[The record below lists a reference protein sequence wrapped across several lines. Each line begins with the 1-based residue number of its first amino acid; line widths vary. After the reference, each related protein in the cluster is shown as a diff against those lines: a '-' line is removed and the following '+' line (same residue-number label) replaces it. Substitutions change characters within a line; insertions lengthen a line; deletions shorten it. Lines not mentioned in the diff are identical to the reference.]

1 MKYLIACLLLLT
13 VTPAKPQEAE
23 AVYQASWAHHYQ
35 LAVAKWPEMA
45 DPTSALHL
53 LAASLQTSAL
63 ETPTHPF
70 HARAMTGESGYLF
83 AEQAATLLGKV
94 QAPDEV
100 SALQREVLELRKA
113 LAQVTTE
120 RDAAL
125 QNAQQNYLAA
135 TQAQARVQAG
145 NLQALQALTAPSNR
159 AAEQAQAKEESFR
172 RAREANAELQRSNLE
187 YELQRLNRQLQR

>member
-1 MKYLIACLLLLT
+1 MKYLIACLFLLT
-13 VTPAKPQEAE
+13 LTTAKPQDLGKPIDIERLRTLVSQPLPAIKLLPPV
-23 AVYQASWAHHYQ
+23 AVT
-35 LAVAKWPEMA
+35 
-45 DPTSALHL
+45 PTSV
-53 LAASLQTSAL
+53 
-63 ETPTHPF
+63 TH
-70 HARAMTGESGYLF
+70 A
-83 AEQAATLLGKV
+83 Q
-94 QAPDEV
+94 V

-113 LAQVTTE
+113 LAQVTAE